1 MPKCNLTT
9 FLVNCDHADR
19 NPQNEFS
26 KSKLVTQIK
35 DQSNDGKWK
44 IWTPTWSQK
53 WLAKCYKQRTL
64 IQGHWEEEEENFL
77 VSPMILQEQWQFS
90 KWWKQLAWTWTMI
103 ALLTILEHWCAQWSQ
118 MRWSLI
124 LTVVS
129 LNEINSDSSLCVHHV
144 WQICAWQIGRYL
156 VLFICLDYHLL
167 RLLPDFQHLRIF
179 LIRYLKWMHYVVH
192 FNPIATWLFFW
203 HLFPENSLLLNPQFS
218 LNFGA

>member
-9 FLVNCDHADR
+9 FLVNCDHDDR
-19 NPQNEFS
+19 NPQHEFS

-35 DQSNDGKWK
+35 HQSNDGKWK
-44 IWTPTWSQK
+44 IWPQTWPQK

-64 IQGHWEEEEENFL
+64 IQGHWEEEENFL
-77 VSPMILQEQWQFS
+77 ASPMILQEQWQFS

-118 MRWSLI
+118 MQWSLI
-124 LTVVS
+124 GE
-129 LNEINSDSSLCVHHV
+129 LNENTSDSSLCVHHV

-156 VLFICLDYHLL
+156 VLFISLDYHLL
-167 RLLPDFQHLRIF
+167 QLLPDFQHLRIF

-203 HLFPENSLLLNPQFS
+203 HLFPDNSPLLLNPQFS